1 MKLVNRNSGF
11 NEFLGEEERIISG
24 VWWILGKY
32 DIVLWMYGFFYMFV
46 KNVRIY
52 NVRENF
58 NIEYRN

>member
-1 MKLVNRNSGF
+1 MKLVNRNS
-11 NEFLGEEERIISG
+11 GEEERIISG